1 MSYWTI
7 PPMWAGRTVAVLAS
21 GPSMSQAVAD
31 RVRHLPRIAINDTY
45 RLAID
50 AEVIYASDSMWW
62 RMSPQALDCR
72 GIKATVEAVRGI
84 APNVDDRVRVLRN
97 SGREG
102 FDPHPAHVRTLC
114 NSGGTAIQIAVH
126 AKAARIL
133 LLGFDMHGGHWHA
146 PHERPLGNPG
156 PASFRRW
163 IAHLAGMAKALPAGV
178 EVLNCTPGSAL
189 TCFQVASL
197 DDALAEREA
206 A

>member
-1 MSYWTI
+1 
-7 PPMWAGRTVAVLAS
+7 
-21 GPSMSQAVAD
+21 MSQAVAD

-50 AEVIYASDSMWW
+50 AEIVYASDSMWW
-62 RMSPQALDCR
+62 RMNPQALECR

-97 SGREG
+97 SGRDG
-102 FDPHPAHVRTLC
+102 FDPHPGHVRTNC
-114 NSGGTAIQIAVH
+114 NSGAVGIQIAAH
-126 AKAARIL
+126 ARAARIL
-133 LLGFDMHGGHWHA
+133 LLGFDMRGGHWHA

-163 IAHLAGMAKALPAGV
+163 IAHITGLAKALPAGV
-178 EVLNCTPGSAL
+178 QVLNCTPGSAL
-189 TCFQVASL
+189 TCFPMATL
-197 DDALAEREA
+197 DDVIEVAEA